1 LLKETSNYCFNRNHQ
16 QHQQQQRQHQQPNP
30 LRTRHRLRTVKQQFL
45 TIRNS
50 IENLNLLF
58 NTQLLLIVR
67 GNSVIATT
75 DFQPGDITLDIT
87 PLTNELWESHYA
99 IDIGLLCAPLSTS
112 QPTSPPSIKRSRSR
126 VTTPASVTSVYPPA
140 PPTTPADHQSPIDLL
155 AQAANEI
162 EKSAWTNV
170 SASAGSSAV
179 FVTNSNIVTPIHTPP
194 VGTAHLS
201 WTSLEPSSSS
211 TPGPSSSSNPGPSS
225 HFVSANA
232 PLPEFNSTFNRQSP
246 PPATSQ
252 LLCHPE
258 PTTSNVYQDLAYFL
272 QQHWPPS
279 GAAAAAAASATT
291 VAIAG
296 TTTTTGE
303 DEEGIKTGSVEATRK
318 SLDHLAKTEVLS
330 LGESAGSLSVK
341 ALNKRIDRLQSLIFE
356 LITKVNAPSS
366 TPPPL

>member
-1 LLKETSNYCFNRNHQ
+1 MLKETSNYCFNRNHQ

-126 VTTPASVTSVYPPA
+126 VTTPASVTPIYPPA

-170 SASAGSSAV
+170 SASAGSSTV

-211 TPGPSSSSNPGPSS
+211 NPGPSSSSNPGPSS

-279 GAAAAAAASATT
+279 GAAAAAASATT